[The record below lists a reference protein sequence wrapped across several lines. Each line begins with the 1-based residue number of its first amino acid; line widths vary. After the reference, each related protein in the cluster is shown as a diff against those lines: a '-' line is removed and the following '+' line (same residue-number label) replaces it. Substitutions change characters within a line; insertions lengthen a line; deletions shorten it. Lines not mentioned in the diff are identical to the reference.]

1 MRATL
6 FLPWLLSTACAPPE
20 AQRYLAW
27 QVDGDGYVVAPRDK
41 GSLRDLSAV
50 SGSMGT
56 VYQGGSISI
65 DNDGTTAYHGGR
77 AMRVVY
83 GVDGDVAVPTDEQ
96 GLLLWSFVGHLEDLS
111 TELGGHGFDPEVFF
125 PIDATWSPVIPD
137 LTLEMLPM
145 ENAAYATAGHFF
157 ILLNDLIDK
166 DIPLAANA
174 GIVRHEF
181 GHAAFHWL
189 TTGDVL
195 GDTPFDAVTQ
205 DAASLY
211 YSSLHEA
218 YADSFAALTL
228 DDPDFFE
235 GSLDMPDR
243 DMTGDH
249 QLEEVELPEDFLAE
263 SSDDPLAIWDP
274 YPLGTVF
281 ASTAWDTR
289 EALGDPGEALAIL
302 TDAVLSWTQDGRFGD
317 AWGLLEHWVD
327 VAPQGEAQSALC
339 QAIGERFGD
348 AYTPDACGG
357 GR

>member
-1 MRATL
+1 MRAV
-6 FLPWLLSTACAPPE
+6 PASVALLLISCAPPD

-27 QVDGDGYVVAPRDK
+27 QVDGDGYVVAPRDM
-41 GSLRDLSAV
+41 GAMRDLEGV
-50 SGSMGT
+50 SGTVGT
-56 VYQGGSISI
+56 VYQGGLITI
-65 DNDGTTAYHGGR
+65 ENNGDTFYDGGR
-77 AMRVVY
+77 DMHVVY
-83 GVDGDVAVPTDEQ
+83 GVDGGVAVPTDEQ
-96 GLLLWSFVGHLEDLS
+96 GLLLWSFLGHLEDLAA
-111 TELGGHGFDPEVFF
+111 ELPDHGFEAAVFF
-125 PIDATWSPVIPD
+125 PIDAAWSPVIPD

-189 TTGDVL
+189 TTGGVMASS
-195 GDTPFDAVTQ
+195 PFDAVSLT
-205 DAASLY
+205 APSLY

-218 YADSFAALTL
+218 FADSFAGLTL
-228 DDPDFFE
+228 DDPNFFE
-235 GSLDMPDR
+235 GSLEMPDR
-243 DMTGDH
+243 DMSGDH
-249 QLEEVELPEDFLAE
+249 LLDAVQLPEQFLDE
-263 SSDDPLAIWDP
+263 TEDDPLAIWDP

-289 EALGDPGEALAIL
+289 EALDDPAEALAIL
-302 TDAVLSWTQDGRFGD
+302 TDGVLSWTDAGDFGD

-327 VAPQGEAQSALC
+327 AAPEGEARDGLC
-339 QAIGERFGD
+339 DAIHVRFGA
-348 AYTPDACGG
+348 AYVPSACGG